1 MPENA
6 SLNWPHPGPPTVPI
20 QLRWAREAAGLTQG
34 DLAGRLGISYQ
45 SIQKADGAPVCGHRA
60 RHLGVRTSGPVL
72 DVRPDASGMVGPGGG
87 GCRLLP
93 MIHHTCRLTE
103 CRSGWAVRVPTRFG

>member
-1 MPENA
+1 M
-6 SLNWPHPGPPTVPI
+6 LGR
-20 QLRWAREAAGLTQG
+20 QY
-34 DLAGRLGISYQ
+34 DLAAALRIAMIWDGGHSMTMLYRTMAV
-45 SIQKADGAPVCGHRA
+45 ADGAPVCGHRA